1 MYRTIQDALQSG
13 RMVISPHPFLCTASA
28 GWEMPL
34 SLAQILDCQDLAIAK
49 GDANYRRLVGDLH
62 WPYETPRERVLE
74 YLSFVGVT

>member
-1 MYRTIQDALQSG
+1 MYRTVKDAIQSG
-13 RMVISPHPFLCTASA
+13 RMTISPHPFLCTASA

-34 SLAQILDCQDLAIAK
+34 SLAQVLDRQDLAIAK

-74 YLSFVGVT
+74 YTYVLSVT